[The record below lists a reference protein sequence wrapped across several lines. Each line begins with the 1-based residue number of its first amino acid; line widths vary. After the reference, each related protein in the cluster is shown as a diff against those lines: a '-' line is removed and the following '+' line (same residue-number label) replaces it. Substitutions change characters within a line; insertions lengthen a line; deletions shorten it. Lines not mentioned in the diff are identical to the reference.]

1 MSSKVVTST
10 VDPKP
15 KRGKGVVPQWDEAEM
30 RKRTRLFLVALVSLV
45 VVIWVGL
52 IIWVFFIAAV
62 LPTTGVTAPPPGASL
77 LVVLAPVVA
86 AATGVERLLESVFN
100 TLENVWRTGVAY
112 LGYGMRWL
120 KLTETRVADARV
132 WMQNIGMV
140 AKDLEA
146 KYADEMNE
154 LMQQADLGQ
163 IAAQL
168 EKLRQRADQ
177 ETANVQ
183 KMLAEAEARVA
194 DAEKKLAQASSS
206 PDYVSAKAAAAV
218 VLGLML
224 GVIVATVGQIKMFA
238 LLGIAMPA
246 RIDVFA
252 TGIVIGSGSYP
263 VHSLVGMLQQG
274 RDALD
279 GLGNFLNNRAAPSS
293 VQATEQRITTV
304 QPGSPGQP
312 PVVGQAVIQTTSAQ
326 SSEPAVGG

>member
-1 MSSKVVTST
+1 MSSNVVASD
-10 VDPKP
+10 VDSKR
-15 KRGKGVVPQWDEAEM
+15 KRGKGVAPQWDETAM
-30 RKRTRLFLVALVSLV
+30 RKRTRLFFVTLVSLV
-45 VVIWVGL
+45 VAIWIGL
-52 IIWVFFIAAV
+52 FIWVFFIAPV
-62 LPTTGVTAPPPGASL
+62 IPTAGVVAPPAGADL

-86 AATGVERLLESVFN
+86 TATGVERLLESVFN

-120 KLTETRVADARV
+120 KRAETEVADARA
-132 WMQNIGMV
+132 WLQNIGMV
-140 AKDLEA
+140 YTNLET

-154 LMQQADLGQ
+154 LMQQVNMDQ
-163 IAAQL
+163 IATQL
-168 EKLRQRADQ
+168 ENLRRRANQ
-177 ETANVQ
+177 ETAKVQ
-183 KMLAEAEARVA
+183 EMLAEAEKRATET
-194 DAEKKLAQASSS
+194 EKKLAQASSS
-206 PDYVSAKAAAAV
+206 PDYRSAKAAASV

-312 PVVGQAVIQTTSAQ
+312 PVVEQAVIQTTSAQ
-326 SSEPAVGG
+326 SAEPAVGG

>member
-1 MSSKVVTST
+1 MSSKVVTSA
-10 VDPKP
+10 VDSKS

-30 RKRTRLFLVALVSLV
+30 RKRTRLFFVALVSLV
-45 VVIWVGL
+45 VVMWVGL

-120 KLTETRVADARV
+120 KLAETRVADARV

-154 LMQQADLGQ
+154 LMQQADLEQ

>member
-10 VDPKP
+10 AEAKP
-15 KRGKGVVPQWDEAEM
+15 KRGKGVAPQWDEAEM
-30 RKRTRLFLVALVSLV
+30 HRRTRLFVIALVSLV
-45 VVIWVGL
+45 VVIWIGL
-52 IIWVFFIAAV
+52 FIWVFFIAPV
-62 LPTTGVTAPPPGASL
+62 LPTTGVSAPPPGASL
-77 LVVLAPVVA
+77 LVVLAPIVA

-112 LGYGMRWL
+112 LGNGMRWL
-120 KLTETRVADARV
+120 KLAETEVADARA
-132 WMQNIGMV
+132 WLQNIGLV
-140 AKDLEA
+140 ASNLEA

-154 LMQQADLGQ
+154 LMQQPNLDQ

-168 EKLRQRADQ
+168 ENLRRRADQ

-183 KMLAEAEARVA
+183 KLLAEAEARA
-194 DAEKKLAQASSS
+194 TGAEKKLAQASSS
-206 PDYVSAKAAAAV
+206 PDYISAKAAASV

-224 GVIVATVGQIKMFA
+224 GVIVATMGQIKMFA

>member
-62 LPTTGVTAPPPGASL
+62 LPTIGVTAPPPGASL

-120 KLTETRVADARV
+120 KLAETRVADARV

-140 AKDLEA
+140 AKDLDT

-154 LMQQADLGQ
+154 LMQQANLEQ

>member
-1 MSSKVVTST
+1 MSNENGTST
-10 VDPKP
+10 ADSKR
-15 KRGKGVVPQWDEAEM
+15 KRGKGVMPQWDEADM
-30 RKRTRLFLVALVSLV
+30 RKRTRLFLVTLISLV
-45 VVIWVGL
+45 VVIWIGL
-52 IIWVFFIAAV
+52 IIWVFFIAVV

-120 KLTETRVADARV
+120 KLAETEVADARA
-132 WMQNIGMV
+132 WLQNIGLV
-140 AKDLEA
+140 AQGLEA
-146 KYADEMNE
+146 KYAQEMSD
-154 LMQQADLGQ
+154 LMQKGNLDQ
-163 IAAQL
+163 IATQL
-168 EKLRQRADQ
+168 QNLRQRADQ

-183 KMLAEAEARVA
+183 KLLAEAEARAA
-194 DAEKKLAQASSS
+194 DAEKKLSQASSS
-206 PDYVSAKAAAAV
+206 PDYISAKAAASV

-224 GVIVATVGQIKMFA
+224 GVIVATVGQVKMFA

-279 GLGNFLNNRAAPSS
+279 GLGNFFNGRAAPQI
-293 VQATEQRITTV
+293 QAVEQKITTI
-304 QPGSPGQP
+304 QPTTPGQP
-312 PVVGQAVIQTTSAQ
+312 PLVGQAVIQTTAAQ
-326 SSEPAVGG
+326 GPEPTAGG

>member
-1 MSSKVVTST
+1 MSSPVVTPT
-10 VDPKP
+10 VDPKRT
-15 KRGKGVVPQWDEAEM
+15 KGKGVAPQWNETDM
-30 RKRTRLFLVALVSLV
+30 RKRTRLFIVTLVSFV
-45 VVIWVGL
+45 VAIWIGL
-52 IIWVFFIAAV
+52 FIWVFFIAPV
-62 LPTTGVTAPPPGASL
+62 LPTKDALIPPAGADL

-120 KLTETRVADARV
+120 KHAETEVADARA
-132 WMQNIGMV
+132 WMQNIATV
-140 AKDLEA
+140 YTNLEA
-146 KYADEMNE
+146 KYSSEMNQ
-154 LMQQADLGQ
+154 LMQQASMEQ
-163 IAAQL
+163 IATQL
-168 EKLRQRADQ
+168 ENLRNKADQ

-183 KMLAEAEARVA
+183 KMLAAAETRVA
-194 DAEKKLAQASSS
+194 ETENKLNQASDS
-206 PDYVSAKAAAAV
+206 PDYRNAKAAASV

-224 GVIVATVGQIKMFA
+224 GVIVATLGQIKMFA

-279 GLGNFLNNRAAPSS
+279 GLGNFLNNRAAPS
-293 VQATEQRITTV
+293 VQASEQRITTV
-304 QPGSPGQP
+304 QPGGPGQP
-312 PVVGQAVIQTTSAQ
+312 PVVEQSVIQTTSAQ
-326 SSEPAVGG
+326 SSQAAAGG

>member
-1 MSSKVVTST
+1 MSSNIVTPT
-10 VDPKP
+10 VDPKRT
-15 KRGKGVVPQWDEAEM
+15 RGKGVAPQWDESAM
-30 RKRTRLFLVALVSLV
+30 RRRTRLIMSTIVSLV
-45 VVIWVGL
+45 VVIWVAL
-52 IIWVFFIAAV
+52 FIWVFFIAPV
-62 LPTTGVTAPPPGASL
+62 LPTSEVTPPVAGASL

-120 KLTETRVADARV
+120 KQAETQVADARA
-132 WMQNIGMV
+132 WMQNIGLV
-140 AKDLEA
+140 YNNLEA
-146 KYADEMNE
+146 KYATQMNQ
-154 LMQQADLGQ
+154 LMQQSSMER

-168 EKLRQRADQ
+168 EDLRQRADQ

-183 KMLAEAEARVA
+183 KLLADAEARVA
-194 DAEKKLAQASSS
+194 ETENKLNEASGSS
-206 PDYVSAKAAAAV
+206 DYINAKAAASI

-263 VHSLVGMLQQG
+263 VHSLVGILQQG

-279 GLGNFLNNRAAPSS
+279 GLGNFLNTRAAPT
-293 VQATEQRITTV
+293 VQAVEQKITTI
-304 QPGSPGQP
+304 QPSAPGQP
-312 PVVGQAVIQTTSAQ
+312 PLVGQAVIQTTAAQ
-326 SSEPAVGG
+326 ASGPTPGG

>member
-1 MSSKVVTST
+1 MSSKVVTSA
-10 VDPKP
+10 VDSKS

-30 RKRTRLFLVALVSLV
+30 RKRTRLFFVALVSLV
-45 VVIWVGL
+45 VVMWVGL

-77 LVVLAPVVA
+77 LVVLAPIVA

-100 TLENVWRTGVAY
+100 MLENVWRTGVAY

-120 KLTETRVADARV
+120 KLAETRVADARV

-154 LMQQADLGQ
+154 LMQQADLEQ

-168 EKLRQRADQ
+168 ENLRQRADQ

-326 SSEPAVGG
+326 SSEPAAGG

>member
-1 MSSKVVTST
+1 MSSNVVASD
-10 VDPKP
+10 VDSKR
-15 KRGKGVVPQWDEAEM
+15 KRGKGVAPQWDETAM
-30 RKRTRLFLVALVSLV
+30 RKRTRLFFVTLVSLV
-45 VVIWVGL
+45 VAIWIGL
-52 IIWVFFIAAV
+52 FIWVFFIAPV
-62 LPTTGVTAPPPGASL
+62 IPTAGVVAPPAGADL

-86 AATGVERLLESVFN
+86 TATGVERLLESVFN

-120 KLTETRVADARV
+120 KRAETEVADART
-132 WMQNIGMV
+132 WLQNIGMV
-140 AKDLEA
+140 YTNLET

-154 LMQQADLGQ
+154 LMQQVNMDQ
-163 IAAQL
+163 IATQL
-168 EKLRQRADQ
+168 ENLRRRANQ
-177 ETANVQ
+177 ETAKVQ
-183 KMLAEAEARVA
+183 EMLAEAEKRATET
-194 DAEKKLAQASSS
+194 EKKLAQASSS
-206 PDYVSAKAAAAV
+206 PDYRSAKAAASV

-252 TGIVIGSGSYP
+252 TGIVIGSGTYP

-326 SSEPAVGG
+326 SAEPAVGG

>member
-1 MSSKVVTST
+1 ME
-10 VDPKP
+10 
-15 KRGKGVVPQWDEAEM
+15 Q
-30 RKRTRLFLVALVSLV
+30 
-45 VVIWVGL
+45 
-52 IIWVFFIAAV
+52 IA
-62 LPTTGVTAPPPGASL
+62 TQ
-77 LVVLAPVVA
+77 
-86 AATGVERLLESVFN
+86 
-100 TLENVWRTGVAY
+100 LEN
-112 LGYGMRWL
+112 
-120 KLTETRVADARV
+120 
-132 WMQNIGMV
+132 
-140 AKDLEA
+140 
-146 KYADEMNE
+146 
-154 LMQQADLGQ
+154 
-163 IAAQL
+163 
-168 EKLRQRADQ
+168 LRQRADQ
-177 ETANVQ
+177 ETAKVQ
-183 KMLAEAEARVA
+183 EMLAEAEKRATET
-194 DAEKKLAQASSS
+194 EKKLAQASDS
-206 PDYVSAKAAAAV
+206 PDYRSAKAAASV

-279 GLGNFLNNRAAPSS
+279 GLGNFLNNRAAPLS

>member
-1 MSSKVVTST
+1 MSSKIVTST

-30 RKRTRLFLVALVSLV
+30 RKRTRLFFVALVSLL

-52 IIWVFFIAAV
+52 FIWVFFIAAV
-62 LPTTGVTAPPPGASL
+62 LPTIGVEVPSPGVSL

-120 KLTETRVADARV
+120 KLAETEVANARA
-132 WMQNIGMV
+132 WLQNIGV
-140 AKDLEA
+140 VVSDLEA
-146 KYADEMNE
+146 KYASEMND
-154 LMQQADLGQ
+154 LMQQPDLGQ
-163 IAAQL
+163 IGAQL
-168 EKLRQRADQ
+168 ESLRRRADQ

-183 KMLAEAEARVA
+183 KLLAEAEARAA
-194 DAEKKLAQASSS
+194 DAEKKLSQASSS
-206 PDYVSAKAAAAV
+206 PDYISAKAAASV

-246 RIDVFA
+246 RIDVFV
-252 TGIVIGSGSYP
+252 TGFVIGSGSYP

-326 SSEPAVGG
+326 SSEPAAGG

>member
-10 VDPKP
+10 VDSKP
-15 KRGKGVVPQWDEAEM
+15 KGKGVTPQWDEAEM
-30 RKRTRLFLVALVSLV
+30 RKRTRLFFVALVSLV

-52 IIWVFFIAAV
+52 IIWVFFVAAV
-62 LPTTGVTAPPPGASL
+62 LPTTGVEAPPAGASL
-77 LVVLAPVVA
+77 LLVLAPVVA

-120 KLTETRVADARV
+120 KLAETRVADARV
-132 WMQNIGMV
+132 WMQNIGAV

-146 KYADEMNE
+146 KYANELNE
-154 LMQQADLGQ
+154 LMQQPDMGQ

-168 EKLRQRADQ
+168 ENLRQRADQ

-194 DAEKKLAQASSS
+194 DAEKKLTQASSS